1 MVCVPGNLAAERAR
15 PKKDGLH
22 GFALVGTRQS
32 TPLQAQRRR
41 LGAVAAR
48 YAHHVYR
55 GRCVSPG
62 ETQAVPRAPDIFG
75 STLTR
80 PAIISEET
88 SRDILVI
95 SFAIPKLTVLRVLCN

>member
-1 MVCVPGNLAAERAR
+1 MVCVPGNLVAERAR
-15 PKKDGLH
+15 PKKDGPH
-22 GFALVGTRQS
+22 GFALVGTQQS
-32 TPLQAQRRR
+32 TPSQAQRRR

-75 STLTR
+75 ASCIR
-80 PAIISEET
+80 AAIISEET
-88 SRDILVI
+88 SHDILVI
-95 SFAIPKLTVLRVLCN
+95 GFAIPKVIVLWILCN